1 MSHDGEL
8 PSLDRAFRLLNT
20 LQQPPRLSVKEFGR
34 VLSVGNGVARVSGL
48 PEIGYEELVRFKD
61 DTYGIAFD
69 LNEADIGIVMLGD
82 SERVRAGDEV
92 ERTARV
98 VDLTVSE
105 EMLGRVIDPLG
116 RPLDGGAALT
126 EGERWPIEREAPG
139 ISDRLPVTEPLQT
152 GLVVVDALVPI
163 GRGQRELILG
173 DRQTGKTAIVLDA
186 MANQR
191 DTGVICIYCS
201 IGQRGAS
208 VARAIAAL
216 REGGSLAH
224 TIVMVAS
231 GEDAPGLRY
240 IAPYAATAIA
250 ESFMAKGHDVLIAYD
265 DLTNHA
271 RAYREISLLLRRP
284 PGREAFPGDI
294 FYLHA
299 RLLERATRLRPE
311 LGGGSITALPIVETE
326 EQDLAAYIPTNLI
339 SITDGQLY
347 LSPAL
352 FARGVLPAVD
362 VGKSVSRIGGKA
374 QRGPLRQLAGEL
386 KLAYAQFEELESFT
400 RFGARLEAGTQESL
414 DHGLRIREV
423 LKQGIF
429 SAVPLIDMVAILL
442 ALTEGAFAR
451 VPLASMAA
459 AAAAVRSVA
468 AQLPPAEQG
477 RMAGVEPLAAAD
489 RTTLLTALSP
499 VLAAL
504 ETKP

>member
-1 MSHDGEL
+1 MADDTG
-8 PSLDRAFRLLNT
+8 PTLDRAFQA
-20 LQQPPRLSVKEFGR
+20 LQALQVPPRLEAKEFGR
-34 VLSVGNGVARVSGL
+34 VISVGNGVARISGL
-48 PEIGYEELVRFKD
+48 PEVGHEELVRFAD
-61 DTYGIAFD
+61 GTLGIAFD
-69 LNEADIGIVMLGD
+69 LNEADTGIIMLGE
-82 SERVRAGDEV
+82 SEGVRAGHEV
-92 ERTARV
+92 ERTGRV
-98 VDLTVSE
+98 LDLAVSPD
-105 EMLGRVIDPLG
+105 MLGRVIDALG
-116 RPLDGGAALT
+116 RPLDDGVPLPA
-126 EGERWPIEREAPG
+126 GERWPMEREAPG

-216 REGGSLAH
+216 RERGAMAH

-271 RAYREISLLLRRP
+271 RSYREISLLLRRP

-299 RLLERATRLRPE
+299 RLLERATRLQKD
-311 LGGGSITALPIVETE
+311 LGGGSLTALPIVETE

-352 FARGVLPAVD
+352 FRRGVLPAVD

-374 QRGPLRQLAGEL
+374 QHGPLRQLAGEL
-386 KLAYAQFEELESFT
+386 KLSYAQFEELESFT
-400 RFGARLEAGTQESL
+400 RFGARLEASTRVTL

-423 LKQGIF
+423 LKQGIYA
-429 SAVPLIDMVAILL
+429 AVPLIEMVAVLL
-442 ALTEGAFAR
+442 ALTKGAFVR
-451 VPLASMAA
+451 VPITGMAA
-459 AAAAVRSVA
+459 AVVAIRGVA
-468 AQLPPAEQG
+468 AKLPPDQQALL
-477 RMAGVEPLAAAD
+477 AGETAL
-489 RTTLLTALSP
+489 TTEESEHLLEALRPALTAL
-499 VLAAL
+499 
-504 ETKP
+504 ETPP